1 MGCED
6 GDDHLTAENH
16 AIIGYRT
23 GRFHLR
29 MAGVVILGA
38 CLAACA
44 SPQPKSK
51 GKHRPK
57 EYFAET
63 EYGVKASP
71 RVIATNVSKMPRGGG
86 RDQVGKPYQVK
97 GKWYYPKE
105 EPGYA
110 RTGKASWYG
119 SAFHGRLTA
128 NGEVYDMA
136 HLSAAHPTMP
146 LPSYARV
153 TNLANGNSVIVRVND
168 RGPYAADRVVDLS
181 QRAAEMLDYQHHGT
195 ANVKVEYVGRAPLE
209 GRDDEF
215 LMASFRSGSD
225 PVGQPASGVMI
236 AMAGP
241 TPTAP
246 MPGAR
251 PMQAMMNQMPVM
263 TDAAAPMPA
272 MQPPSMEQF
281 PGAVGAGD
289 PVLPAIGPI
298 VTEKPAILFGIARA
312 KGLGGNSALAG
323 YASERVAAASTA
335 PALAYAN
342 VLTPAAISDAWKK
355 LGADRAVAS
364 ENAEYIDAGFFSD
377 KAEADRIAATLV
389 AYGKVQRVNVPTEN
403 GELYGITLAGSS
415 DTLLQAAWAA
425 GANDAF
431 VVRQE

>member
-1 MGCED
+1 
-6 GDDHLTAENH
+6 
-16 AIIGYRT
+16 
-23 GRFHLR
+23 

-38 CLAACA
+38 CVAACA
-44 SPQPKSK
+44 APQPKSK
-51 GKHRPK
+51 SKPRPK
-57 EYFAET
+57 EYFAES

-71 RVIATNVSKMPRGGG
+71 RVISNAVLSLTNAVSKMPRGGG

-105 EPGYA
+105 EPGYT

-168 RGPYAADRVVDLS
+168 RGPYAHDRVVDLS

-215 LMASFRSGSD
+215 LMASFRNGSD
-225 PVGQPASGVMI
+225 PIGQPASGVMI

-246 MPGAR
+246 MPGSR
-251 PMQAMMNQMPVM
+251 PIPAMMNQPLM
-263 TDAAAPMPA
+263 TGTAAPIPGA
-272 MQPPSMEQF
+272 GEGVLQPPSMPQY
-281 PGAVGAGD
+281 PGTVGAGD

-298 VTEKPAILFGIARA
+298 VTERPAALYGIARA
-312 KGLGGNSALAG
+312 RGLDGSSALAG
-323 YASERVAAASTA
+323 YADERIAAASDVRT
-335 PALAYAN
+335 LAYAS
-342 VLTPAAISDAWKK
+342 VLTPSAISDAWKK
-355 LGADRAVAS
+355 LGVAPS
-364 ENAEYIDAGFFSD
+364 DGGEYIDAGFFGD
-377 KAEADRIAATLV
+377 KAEADRIAAKLV
-389 AYGKVQRVNVPTEN
+389 QYGKIRRMSVPTEN

-415 DTLLQAAWAA
+415 DAMLKAAWAA
-425 GANDAF
+425 GATDAF
-431 VVRQE
+431 VVRPE